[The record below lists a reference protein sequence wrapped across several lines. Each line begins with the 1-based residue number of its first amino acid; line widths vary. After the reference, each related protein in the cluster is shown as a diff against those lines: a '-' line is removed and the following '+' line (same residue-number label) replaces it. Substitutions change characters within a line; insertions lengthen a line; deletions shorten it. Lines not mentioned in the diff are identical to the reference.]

1 MLTTVYNILSGLS
14 FVNRLKSV
22 KVKLFQINFAL
33 FFLKNHLHFV
43 LLFYIILLAVK
54 NSQGG
59 VVMAKC
65 EICERG
71 MLTGRHISITRSQV
85 SRRAKRN
92 WKTNVKRVKILDAN
106 GAARHAY
113 VCTSCLRDGKVKRA
127 I

>member
-1 MLTTVYNILSGLS
+1 MAAILP
-14 FVNRLKSV
+14 V
-22 KVKLFQINFAL
+22 KCLYKTSKKY
-33 FFLKNHLHFV
+33 LKNHLHFEI
-43 LLFYIILLAVK
+43 LLYIIFVAVK

-59 VVMAKC
+59 VVMSKC